1 MCYEIAMKVE
11 LDGTVR
17 EVEKRL
23 TVRALLDT
31 LSLSKESHL
40 VLANGTLVTE
50 DQMLSRDDQIRIIRV
65 ISGG

>member
-11 LDGTVR
+11 FDGTVT

-50 DQMLSRDDQIRIIRV
+50 DQMLSRDDQVRIIRV